1 MTVLNTAARL
11 STRGRL
17 NDFTNAGAG
26 FNSNDL
32 ILRMG
37 DIHINQADV

>member
-1 MTVLNTAARL
+1 MTVLSIVAKL
-11 STRGRL
+11 SIRGNM
-17 NDFTNAGAG
+17 NDFTNAWAG
-26 FNSNDL
+26 FTGNDR